1 MEDAFTTSGL
11 HSSTAGINR
20 CTIKS
25 GSNYQRQE
33 EFIQYHWKK
42 AFSLKVRTDR
52 STAGIIYKNK
62 HQNSIYTIRSRGAF
76 KIRGLSLKHQIIAKD
91 TRTPNNQIPLR
102 RRCWMPTS
110 AFSELVREHRM
121 ETSLLVSYWYS
132 HDSTTRAWWVR
143 GSSWGWRML
152 VGDLGSQT
160 FYYSSL
166 TSFQGRVSF
175 LLLRQGLTM

>member
-1 MEDAFTTSGL
+1 M
-11 HSSTAGINR
+11 
-20 CTIKS
+20 
-25 GSNYQRQE
+25 
-33 EFIQYHWKK
+33 YHQVWLKLSKTGRVYSVPLK

-52 STAGIIYKNK
+52 STAGIIHKNK
-62 HQNSIYTIRSRGAF
+62 HQNSIHTIRSCGAF
-76 KIRGLSLKHQIIAKD
+76 KIRGLSLKRQIIAKD

-102 RRCWMPTS
+102 LRCWMPTS

-132 HDSTTRAWWVR
+132 QYSTTRAWWVR

-166 TSFQGRVSF
+166 TSFQGRVRF
-175 LLLRQGLTM
+175 CFWDKGLLCRQGYFLSAGINSMC